1 MGFFDDKKNIDEYIK
16 MADGYDG
23 RELIELLKKHLKKG
37 SSVLEL
43 GMGPGKDFDIL
54 NVDFEV
60 TGSDS
65 SSVFLDLYRKK
76 NKTADLILLDAKKM
90 NIDRI
95 FDCIY
100 SNKVLHHLTSEDL
113 KKSLK
118 KQSAVLK
125 SNGLLFFSLWY
136 GDKEESFSGLRF
148 VYYTEETIKKII
160 GDKYKVLEIKQ
171 YSEMEKDDSMYII
184 LRKKNY

>member
-1 MGFFDDKKNIDEYIK
+1 

-23 RELIELLKKHLKKG
+23 RELIELLKKYLKKG

-54 NVDFEV
+54 SENFQV

-65 SSVFLDLYRKK
+65 SSVFLNLNKK
-76 NKTADLILLDAKKM
+76 RNKAADLILLDAVKM
-90 NIDRI
+90 NIDRK

-100 SNKVLHHLTSEDL
+100 SNKVLHHLSKDEL
-113 KKSLK
+113 KKSLI
-118 KQSAVLK
+118 KQAEVLNN
-125 SNGLLFFSLWY
+125 NGLLFFSLWY

-148 VYYTEETIKKII
+148 VYYSEETILKMISS
-160 GDKYKVLEIKQ
+160 DFDVLEIQ
-171 YSEMEKDDSMYII
+171 RYSEMEKNDSIYIV
-184 LRKKNY
+184 LRKKS